1 MIVQQRRGLRDVSA
15 LAKLVPAQ
23 IKPSGFVVRFALMAA
38 ALLLLAPAVL
48 SDFRLSL
55 LAKFLCFAIIAL
67 GIGLAWG
74 QGGMLVLGQGLF
86 FGLGGYCMGM
96 HMKIVDAGPGNLPD
110 ILTYS
115 GKYETLPWLWKPF
128 ASAWFAV
135 PMAILL
141 PMAIAALLGAAI
153 FRQRIRG
160 AYFAILS
167 QALAGAF
174 VIVIVGNLSL
184 TGGTNGLTNFQSF
197 FGLSVD
203 DPADQRILYFIV
215 AIVLLLVFLAT
226 RSLVLARYGR
236 LLIASRDDEDRVR
249 FLGYDPARIKLV
261 AYVLA
266 AGMAGL
272 AGALFVPVVGI
283 ISPALLGIVPSIEMV
298 IWVALGGRTVL
309 AWAAA
314 GAVIVNWAKT
324 SISEQFPSGWLYLQG
339 LLFVVVILFLPKGI
353 AGARRARERV
363 HRPRVPLRRR
373 AARPRR
379 RGAATVDDDVRSDA
393 LARRRSRDA
402 KPKEVAMSKALLEIR
417 DLVVAFEAFHAID
430 GLDLTLHEH
439 EVRFVIGPNGAG
451 KTTLIDSITNLVRP
465 TSGSIMFAGEE
476 LVGRKEHEIVRAGIG
491 RTFQKP
497 SVFDEL
503 TVLENVDIAAT
514 FRLPFRSLLRRRK
527 GISDEVAE
535 ALDVGE
541 PPRAARRPR
550 GLAVARPEAVAGGRD
565 GARPEAAAAAARRAG
580 RRHDREGAPAHR
592 RAHHADRERGHDGA
606 RHRARHGLRA
616 PLRAQ
621 GDGHARGQ
629 DPHRGDGRRGA
640 AATRPCARST
650 SAARATRAAP
660 RRCSHDR
667 CATCR

>member
-1 MIVQQRRGLRDVSA
+1 MSA

-74 QGGMLVLGQGLF
+74 QGGMLVLGQGMF

-96 HMKIVDAGPGNLPD
+96 HMKIVDAGSGNLPD

-115 GKYETLPWLWKPF
+115 GKYQELPLLWKPF

-141 PMAIAALLGAAI
+141 PMGIAALLGAAI

-160 AYFAILS
+160 AYFAILN

-184 TGGTNGLTNFQSF
+184 TGGTNGLTNFQTF
-197 FGLSVD
+197 FGLSLVD
-203 DPADQRILYFIV
+203 SGDERVLYSIV

-226 RSLVLARYGR
+226 RSLVLSRYGR
-236 LLIASRDDEDRVR
+236 VLIASRDDEHRVR
-249 FLGYDPARIKLV
+249 FLGYDPARVKLV

-314 GAVIVNWAKT
+314 GAVIVNWAKS
-324 SISEQFPSGWLYLQG
+324 SISEQFPSTWLYLQG
-339 LLFVVVILFLPKGI
+339 ALFVVVILFLPKGI
-353 AGARRARERV
+353 AGVVAHLKV
-363 HRPRVPLRRR
+363 L
-373 AARPRR
+373 
-379 RGAATVDDDVRSDA
+379 
-393 LARRRSRDA
+393 LAR
-402 KPKEVAMSKALLEIR
+402 L
-417 DLVVAFEAFHAID
+417 
-430 GLDLTLHEH
+430 
-439 EVRFVIGPNGAG
+439 
-451 KTTLIDSITNLVRP
+451 
-465 TSGSIMFAGEE
+465 
-476 LVGRKEHEIVRAGIG
+476 GRKRE
-491 RTFQKP
+491 
-497 SVFDEL
+497 D
-503 TVLENVDIAAT
+503 
-514 FRLPFRSLLRRRK
+514 
-527 GISDEVAE
+527 
-535 ALDVGE
+535 
-541 PPRAARRPR
+541 
-550 GLAVARPEAVAGGRD
+550 EAVA
-565 GARPEAAAAAARRAG
+565 APKVTAAAQAEEIA
-580 RRHDREGAPAHR
+580 
-592 RAHHADRERGHDGA
+592 
-606 RHRARHGLRA
+606 
-616 PLRAQ
+616 
-621 GDGHARGQ
+621 
-629 DPHRGDGRRGA
+629 
-640 AATRPCARST
+640 
-650 SAARATRAAP
+650 
-660 RRCSHDR
+660 
-667 CATCR
+667 